1 MCRAEVPTYPGD
13 EISELPRVVGK
24 LTSARGGFATTRR
37 ARGAADPLARM
48 ILARARCA
56 WHAYLSPPRITLA
69 PATRTRPPPTLR
81 RRHHHHHHPRA
92 MSTADDAPRGD
103 SPNPGDAASYDEQLA
118 VVRALKA
125 SGAPPDQ
132 LRAASAR
139 LNTLKRANKLP
150 RYTPSRKSARR
161 HPPGGHGSRDPP
173 GPPVP
178 GGLDDAPRASKRPGK
193 GPTMTCPS
201 CLQTVKASHPDQ
213 FRQHVAK
220 CCPDAVAAVPPDAW
234 HDVASAAA
242 AVAGHEAALS
252 DAARTF
258 AFRGERRMSDAEVAE
273 VLGGGVTPARVRGM
287 LRRAS
292 RAIPLVADVEPLDVV
307 HEDNELLVVN
317 KPPGL
322 RFHPVH
328 RFEGNSLLSRVIGH
342 VRRDAGREDAGSGG
356 AAGSSGGAPRVVP
369 RVVHRLDMDT
379 SGVCVFVK
387 DPALADG
394 FARQFRGDA
403 EGARARKEYLAVTV
417 GRVPEPDATVTYDAG
432 TETGIG
438 CPGTET
444 SGTRASGP
452 TPTDPT
458 SLAGRAFRVD
468 AHVGAHAT
476 IPEAR
481 WVHPPPP
488 PDPKARP
495 GGHPD
500 QDSSVPKPAVTEC
513 AVVSARADP
522 RNPGLTAALVHARPL
537 TGRTHQIRVHL
548 AHASLPIVSDPLYG
562 PHVRWGGAAPAER
575 REDAAAAATGA
586 GAEEWGGARWLGRQA
601 LHAARL
607 TVTHPRTGEVLTFDA
622 AMPED
627 MRKACEAL
635 GLDPQASW

>member
-1 MCRAEVPTYPGD
+1 M
-13 EISELPRVVGK
+13 
-24 LTSARGGFATTRR
+24 
-37 ARGAADPLARM
+37 
-48 ILARARCA
+48 
-56 WHAYLSPPRITLA
+56 
-69 PATRTRPPPTLR
+69 
-81 RRHHHHHHPRA
+81 
-92 MSTADDAPRGD
+92 
-103 SPNPGDAASYDEQLA
+103 
-118 VVRALKA
+118 
-125 SGAPPDQ
+125 
-132 LRAASAR
+132 
-139 LNTLKRANKLP
+139 
-150 RYTPSRKSARR
+150 
-161 HPPGGHGSRDPP
+161 
-173 GPPVP
+173 
-178 GGLDDAPRASKRPGK
+178 
-193 GPTMTCPS
+193 
-201 CLQTVKASHPDQ
+201 
-213 FRQHVAK
+213 
-220 CCPDAVAAVPPDAW
+220 
-234 HDVASAAA
+234 
-242 AVAGHEAALS
+242 
-252 DAARTF
+252 
-258 AFRGERRMSDAEVAE
+258 
-273 VLGGGVTPARVRGM
+273 
-287 LRRAS
+287 
-292 RAIPLVADVEPLDVV
+292 ADVEPLDVV
-307 HEDNELLVVN
+307 HEDDELLVVN

-444 SGTRASGP
+444 SGSRASGP

-481 WVHPPPP
+481 WVHPLLPRPESAP
-488 PDPKARP
+488 GWAPRP
-495 GGHPD
+495 GFVRPETRSHGVRGGVGEGGSPEPGAHGG
-500 QDSSVPKPAVTEC
+500 
-513 AVVSARADP
+513 ARARSTVDRSHAPDSRAP
-522 RNPGLTAALVHARPL
+522 RARIAPHRLGPSVRAARALGGRGARGEEG
-537 TGRTHQIRVHL
+537 GR
-548 AHASLPIVSDPLYG
+548 
-562 PHVRWGGAAPAER
+562 GGGGDR
-575 REDAAAAATGA
+575 RGR
-586 GAEEWGGARWLGRQA
+586 GGVGGARWLGRQA

>member
-1 MCRAEVPTYPGD
+1 
-13 EISELPRVVGK
+13 
-24 LTSARGGFATTRR
+24 
-37 ARGAADPLARM
+37 
-48 ILARARCA
+48 
-56 WHAYLSPPRITLA
+56 
-69 PATRTRPPPTLR
+69 
-81 RRHHHHHHPRA
+81 
-92 MSTADDAPRGD
+92 MSTADDAPRDD
-103 SPNPGDAASYDEQLA
+103 SPAPGDATSYDDQLA

-125 SGAPPDQ
+125 SGAPPDK

-161 HPPGGHGSRDPP
+161 HPPGGAPSPNPP
-173 GPPVP
+173 RQAVP
-178 GGLDDAPRASKRPGK
+178 DAPEDAPLDAPRASTRPAK

-220 CCPDAVAAVPPDAW
+220 CCPDAVAAVPPDSW
-234 HDVASAAA
+234 RDVAVAAG
-242 AVAGHEAALS
+242 AVAEHEAALS
-252 DAARTF
+252 DAARTL
-258 AFRGERRMSDAEVAE
+258 AFRGERRMNDAEVAE
-273 VLGGGVTPARVRGM
+273 ALGGGVTPARVRGM

-292 RAIPLVADVEPLDVV
+292 RAIPLAADPEPLDVV
-307 HEDNELLVVN
+307 HEDDELLVVN

-342 VRRDAGREDAGSGG
+342 VRRDASRDGAGSDD
-356 AAGSSGGAPRVVP
+356 AEAP

-379 SGVCVFVK
+379 SGVCLFVK
-387 DPALADG
+387 DPPLADG

-403 EGARARKEYLAVTV
+403 EGARARKEYLAVAV
-417 GRVPEPDATVTYDAG
+417 GRVPEPDATVTCDPG
-432 TETGIG
+432 TETGTSS
-438 CPGTET
+438 PGTAASPGTGTLGISVAET
-444 SGTRASGP
+444 HSVPSP
-452 TPTDPT
+452 SPSP
-458 SLAGRAFRVD
+458 LAGRAFRVD

-513 AVVSARADP
+513 AVVSAGADP

-575 REDAAAAATGA
+575 REDAAAAAAGA
-586 GAEEWGGARWLGRQA
+586 GAGEWGGALWLGRQA

-622 AMPED
+622 PMPED
-627 MRKACEAL
+627 MRRACEAL
-635 GLDPQASW
+635 GLDPDASW

>member
-1 MCRAEVPTYPGD
+1 
-13 EISELPRVVGK
+13 
-24 LTSARGGFATTRR
+24 
-37 ARGAADPLARM
+37 
-48 ILARARCA
+48 
-56 WHAYLSPPRITLA
+56 
-69 PATRTRPPPTLR
+69 
-81 RRHHHHHHPRA
+81 
-92 MSTADDAPRGD
+92 
-103 SPNPGDAASYDEQLA
+103 
-118 VVRALKA
+118 
-125 SGAPPDQ
+125 
-132 LRAASAR
+132 
-139 LNTLKRANKLP
+139 
-150 RYTPSRKSARR
+150 
-161 HPPGGHGSRDPP
+161 
-173 GPPVP
+173 
-178 GGLDDAPRASKRPGK
+178 
-193 GPTMTCPS
+193 
-201 CLQTVKASHPDQ
+201 
-213 FRQHVAK
+213 
-220 CCPDAVAAVPPDAW
+220 
-234 HDVASAAA
+234 
-242 AVAGHEAALS
+242 
-252 DAARTF
+252 
-258 AFRGERRMSDAEVAE
+258 MSDAEVAE

-307 HEDNELLVVN
+307 HEDDELLVVN

-444 SGTRASGP
+444 SGSRASGP

-562 PHVRWGGAAPAER
+562 PHVRWGAR
-575 REDAAAAATGA
+575 RPRRGGRARRRRRQARARRS
-586 GAEEWGGARWLGRQA
+586 GGARGGSGGR
-601 LHAARL
+601 RC
-607 TVTHPRTGEVLTFDA
+607 TPRGS
-622 AMPED
+622 P
-627 MRKACEAL
+627 
-635 GLDPQASW
+635 